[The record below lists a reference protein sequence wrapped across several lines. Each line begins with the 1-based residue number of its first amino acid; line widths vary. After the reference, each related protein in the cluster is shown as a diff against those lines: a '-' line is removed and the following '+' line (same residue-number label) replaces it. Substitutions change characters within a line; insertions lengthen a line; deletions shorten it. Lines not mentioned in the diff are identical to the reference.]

1 MKKALTHAALFA
13 AIILGV
19 GEHTS
24 AQQPDA
30 DENLDPPNPLGA
42 LTFPRELKEEGGT
55 IIVHVPQVDTWK
67 DFADVTGR
75 FAVEVMAD
83 GESEA
88 VLGVAEFEASTDVNL
103 EQRVVAV
110 ENTKITMTSFPIAD
124 DARRARFDE
133 LVRGVVQKRTQYV
146 PLDVMLS
153 YIADDV
159 TVPEE
164 EGLSFNPPPI
174 FHSTSPAILVMTD
187 GEAVLAPIENTRL
200 KYAVNTNWDL
210 FQYKEREWY
219 LRHDGRWLKA
229 KDIDGPW
236 KFDNSL
242 PGDFKKLPADG
253 NWEEVK
259 AAIPASK
266 GPKTPPLVIV
276 SDRPAELILTDGKP
290 TFSTISKGGLEY
302 VVNTESDIFRLDYQ
316 FYYLVSGRW
325 FSASVLRGPWT
336 HAAELPAEFAAIPA
350 NSPKAHVLAAV
361 PGSDEARLAVLE
373 ASIPR
378 MATVSRDAGDSV
390 SVVYQ
395 GDPVLEPIA
404 DTDVHRV
411 VNSPNDVLFYEG
423 IYYLCL
429 DAVWYRSQDAIGPW
443 VVADNIPAAIYAIP
457 PSSAS
462 YHVTHVH
469 VYESDDDTVSTGYTG
484 GYVGLHIGFGV
495 AMYGSG
501 WYYPPYYGY
510 GSYYGYSHYPYYYA
524 YPYSY
529 GASAWYNPRTGM
541 YGRSG
546 SAYGPYGGY
555 GRAAS
560 YNPSTGTYARGAAVW
575 DNNEIAG
582 TGYAYNP
589 RTGTG
594 IATNRYAN
602 ENGGWGES
610 LVTKNDKWVQ
620 TRSEWNDSVRRTEY
634 ETSGG
639 KSGEMTR
646 REVGDNVVR
655 TGRNSEGDLFAS
667 KDGQVYKRNDDG
679 WYQRGDG
686 DWNKMEVPAE
696 RAEQVDQLRGA
707 AQEHRGSL
715 EALDP
720 AARSER
726 RQSAADT
733 WSGRS
738 YDSTRSRG
746 SYDQGRRSELNRDL
760 NARTNGYQR
769 YEQRNRSASSMNQSR
784 QRSRQPSRRRR

>member
-1 MKKALTHAALFA
+1 MRQVLTSA
-13 AIILGV
+13 AIVVAAVFSLGAKA
-19 GEHTS
+19 S
-24 AQQPDA
+24 AQQDQPAEMPDPSEQSA
-30 DENLDPPNPLGA
+30 A
-42 LTFPRELKEEGGT
+42 LTFPREFAEQGGKVV
-55 IIVHVPQVDTWK
+55 IHVPQVDTWK
-67 DFADVTGR
+67 DFANVTGR
-75 FAVEVMAD
+75 IAVEVVVD

-88 VLGVAEFEASTDVNL
+88 VFGVAEFEASTDVNL
-103 EQRVVAV
+103 EQRIVAV
-110 ENTKITMTSFPIAD
+110 ENTKITVTSFPIAN
-124 DARRARFDE
+124 DARRAQLDE

-153 YIADDV
+153 YIADDA

-174 FHSTSPAILVMTD
+174 FHSTAPAILVMTD
-187 GEAVLAPIENTRL
+187 GEPVLAPIEDTRL

-210 FQYKEREWY
+210 FQYKEKEWY
-219 LRHDGRWLKA
+219 LRHDKRWLKT
-229 KDIDGPW
+229 KDIKGSW
-236 KFDNSL
+236 KFDNTL

-259 AAIPASK
+259 TAIPAAK

-276 SDRPAELILTDGKP
+276 SDRPAELILTEGDP
-290 TFSTISKGGLEY
+290 SFSTISKGWLEY
-302 VVNTESDIFRLDYQ
+302 VVNTESDVFRFKFE
-316 FYYLVSGRW
+316 FYFLVSGRW
-325 FSASVLRGPWT
+325 FKAGVLRGPWT
-336 HAAELPAEFAAIPA
+336 HVAELPAEFATIPA
-350 NSPKAHVLAAV
+350 NSPKGHVLAAV

-378 MATVSRDAGDSV
+378 MATISRDAGDGV
-390 SVVYQ
+390 SVIYQ
-395 GDPVLEPIA
+395 GDPVLKPIEG
-404 DTDVHRV
+404 TDVQRAI
-411 VNSPNDVLFYEG
+411 NSPNDVLFYEG

-429 DAVWYRSQDAIGPW
+429 DAVWYRSKEATGPW

-469 VYESDDDTVSTGYTG
+469 VYESDDNSVSTGYTG

-510 GSYYGYSHYPYYYA
+510 GSYYGYPYYPYYYA

-529 GASAWYNPRTGM
+529 GASAWYNPNTGM

-575 DNNEIAG
+575 DSNEIAG

-589 RTGTG
+589 RTGAG

-610 LVTKNDKWVQ
+610 LVTHNDKWVQ
-620 TRSEWNDSVRRTEY
+620 TRGEWNDNTRRTEY
-634 ETSGG
+634 TTSGG
-639 KSGEMTR
+639 NSGEITR
-646 REVGDNVVR
+646 REVGDDVIR
-655 TGRNSEGDLFAS
+655 TGRNSDGDLFAG
-667 KDGQVYKRNDDG
+667 KDGQVYKRDEDG
-679 WYQRGDG
+679 WYHRGDG
-686 DWNKMEVPAE
+686 DWNKVEAPAE
-696 RAEQVDQLRGA
+696 RAEQVDQMRDTV
-707 AQEHRGSL
+707 QERRGSL
-715 EALDP
+715 ESLDT
-720 AARSER
+720 SSLSDR
-726 RQSAADT
+726 RQSATDA
-733 WSGRS
+733 WSNRT
-738 YDSTRSRG
+738 YDSSHSRG
-746 SYDQGRRSELNRDL
+746 SFDQNRRNELNRNYD
-760 NARTNGYQR
+760 ARTNGYQR
-769 YEQRNRSASSMNQSR
+769 YERRNQNASRASQPRQRNA
-784 QRSRQPSRRRR
+784 QPRRRRR